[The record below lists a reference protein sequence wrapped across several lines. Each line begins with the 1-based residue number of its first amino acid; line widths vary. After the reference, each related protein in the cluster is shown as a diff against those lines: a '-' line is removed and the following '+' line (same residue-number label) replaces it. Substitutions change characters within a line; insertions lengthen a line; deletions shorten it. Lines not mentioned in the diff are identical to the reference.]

1 MGTEAGLTSEPS
13 SGLTGPADSRTILA
27 RVRAGDAALPR
38 RLQTAY
44 DDDLNDLEDGLR
56 RLKVEYDIFFNGH
69 RKRPP
74 DDLRMRVE
82 KLVKKLS
89 EAGGMSFAQRFR
101 YNTIVARFYVMRD
114 LWRRTMQQRESG
126 AGQEARPSA
135 PGGQPPAKGAGA
147 SAAREEVRISIS
159 DPGREEEKI
168 RRLYEAILEMR
179 GRQAAQPP
187 RVSYQQ
193 FARYISDQT
202 QKIQGKWGCSSV
214 QFAISLDEDAIRFT
228 ARAAEDSPRDAPP

>member
-1 MGTEAGLTSEPS
+1 
-13 SGLTGPADSRTILA
+13 
-27 RVRAGDAALPR
+27 
-38 RLQTAY
+38 
-44 DDDLNDLEDGLR
+44 
-56 RLKVEYDIFFNGH
+56 
-69 RKRPP
+69 
-74 DDLRMRVE
+74 MRVE
-82 KLVKKLS
+82 KLVKRLS
-89 EAGGMSFAQRFR
+89 EAGGMSIAQRFR

-114 LWRRTMQQRESG
+114 LWRRTLQQRESG

-135 PGGQPPAKGAGA
+135 PGGQPPAEGAPERAGD
-147 SAAREEVRISIS
+147 SAPREEIRISIS
-159 DPGREEEKI
+159 DPGREEEKV

-214 QFAISLDEDAIRFT
+214 LFAISLDEDAIRFT
-228 ARAAEDSPRDAPP
+228 ARAAEKSPRDAPP